1 MTAVCNTNPD
11 KEHYCKKDAFYIT
24 NGGKTNMTKILIA
37 GAGGAPSEGVIRSL
51 LMSEKHEE
59 IIGMG
64 SVPTDLVLSHAKRKY
79 IVPFANDAAY
89 KDELMKILTKEKPTL
104 AHFQNDLEVWHASR
118 IRDDIQSVG
127 TKLFMPEH
135 QVIDTCVS
143 KWKSWVAFKK
153 AGITVP
159 ENIFI
164 NDEKDLKRAFRELG
178 DHDGK
183 IWLRAERMGGG
194 GMGSIPTN
202 DYDMAKS
209 WIDRYEGWGSF
220 IAAEMLTSQTIT
232 WLSIWYEGELIVAQ
246 TRKRTGWIHGNRS
259 ASGVTGVTKVGTTC
273 SDDAVTEIAVKSIM
287 AVDKK
292 PHGIFGVDLTYDS
305 NGVPNPTEI
314 NISRFFTTIYF
325 FTKAGLNMP
334 VIFKD
339 LGIYGEKPHL
349 KKNVNPLPDGLL
361 WLRGMDTEPRLMTH
375 EEMQKELIQ
384 L

>member
-1 MTAVCNTNPD
+1 MN
-11 KEHYCKKDAFYIT
+11 
-24 NGGKTNMTKILIA
+24 KILVG

-51 LMSEKHEE
+51 LLSDKHEE

-64 SVPTDLVLSHAKRKY
+64 SVPSDLIMSHASKKY
-79 IVPFANDAAY
+79 VVPYANDPTY
-89 KDELMKILTKEKPTL
+89 EEKLLKVLDAEHPAL
-104 AHFQNDLEVWHASR
+104 VHFQNDLEIWYASR
-118 IRDDIQSVG
+118 IRAEIQATG
-127 TKLFMPEH
+127 TKVFMPDH
-135 QVIDTCVS
+135 IVIDTCVS
-143 KWKSWVAFKK
+143 KWKSWNAFKK

-164 NDEKDLKRAFRELG
+164 NDENDLKRAFKELRDESG
-178 DHDGK
+178 Q
-183 IWLRAERMGGG
+183 IWLRAESMGGG

-202 DYDMAKS
+202 DYDMAKA
-209 WIDRYEGWGSF
+209 WINRYNGWGSF
-220 IAAEMLTSQTIT
+220 IAAEMLTTQTIT

-273 SDDAVTEIAVKSIM
+273 SDDLVTAIAEKTVKS
-287 AVDKK
+287 VDKK
-292 PHGIFGVDLTYDS
+292 PHGIFGVDMTYDR
-305 NGVPNPTEI
+305 NGIPNPTEI

-339 LGIYGEKPHL
+339 LGIYGEKPKL
-349 KKNVNPLPDGLL
+349 ERIINPLPNDLL
-361 WLRGMDTEPRLMTH
+361 WLRGMDTEPLLMTR
-375 EEMQKELIQ
+375 EQIDEGLVI

>member
-1 MTAVCNTNPD
+1 MGAV
-11 KEHYCKKDAFYIT
+11 
-24 NGGKTNMTKILIA
+24 
-37 GAGGAPSEGVIRSL
+37 PS
-51 LMSEKHEE
+51 
-59 IIGMG
+59 
-64 SVPTDLVLSHAKRKY
+64 DLVMSHAKRKY
-79 IVPFANDAAY
+79 VVPYANDPSY
-89 KDELMKILTKEKPTL
+89 KDKLVELLRVEKPSL
-104 AHFQNDLEVWHASR
+104 IHFQNDLEVWYASR
-118 IRDDIQSVG
+118 MRDDILEAG
-127 TKLFMPEH
+127 TKVFMPDH
-135 QVIDTCVS
+135 NVIDTCVS
-143 KWKSWVAFKK
+143 KWKSWEAFKK
-153 AGITVP
+153 AGLSVP

-164 NDEKDLKRAFRELG
+164 NDENDLKRAFSDLG
-178 DHDGK
+178 DEDGK
-183 IWLRAERMGGG
+183 IWLRAESMGGG

-202 DYDMAKS
+202 DYSMAKA
-209 WIDRYEGWGSF
+209 WIDRYNGWGSF

-273 SDDAVTEIAVKSIM
+273 SDETVTEIAIKTIQ

-292 PHGIFGVDLTYDS
+292 PHGIFGVDMTYDK

-339 LGIYGEKPHL
+339 LGVYGEKPVL
-349 KKNVNPLPDGLL
+349 EKVINPLPNDLL
-361 WLRGMDTEPRLMTH
+361 WLRGMDTEPMLKTR
-375 EEMQKELIQ
+375 EEIDKELIQ